1 MKKKIVIIIFIVGVV
16 LIGCGVGVYFLGG
29 KPKEKETT
37 NTENKEQEPREYMN
51 VKSPDTDYYKTNPDG
66 SMENISEKVKG
77 THTSGDFAFNNMTI
91 SIKSA
96 EEPLASYSY
105 TLTNNSGNNYTSA
118 DVSIVFIY
126 SDGSKLNSSPSKV
139 ENIPAGG
146 TVNVERKDY
155 ISIIGAVD
163 YEIQVTNV
171 Q

>member
-1 MKKKIVIIIFIVGVV
+1 MKKKVIIIVFVIGVI
-16 LIGCGVGVYFLGG
+16 LIGCGIGIYFMGG
-29 KPKEKETT
+29 
-37 NTENKEQEPREYMN
+37 NTENKDKTETKNEEPEGYMN

-77 THTSGDFAFNNMTI
+77 THTSGDFAFDNMTI
-91 SIKSA
+91 SIKST

-105 TLTNNSGNNYTSA
+105 TLTNNSGTNYTSA

-126 SDGSKLNSSPSKV
+126 KDGSKLNSSPSKV

-163 YEIQVTNV
+163 YEIQVTNAK
-171 Q
+171 